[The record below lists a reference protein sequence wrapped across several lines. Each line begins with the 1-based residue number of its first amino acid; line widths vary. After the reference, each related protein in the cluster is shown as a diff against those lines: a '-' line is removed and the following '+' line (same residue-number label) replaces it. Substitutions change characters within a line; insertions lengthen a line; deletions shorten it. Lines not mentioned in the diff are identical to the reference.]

1 MLLQKLKNEII
12 DSQHISAATMAT
24 AIEQIRAIIDK
35 NPTMEAAELRQ
46 AFNEIIRQKKK
57 RTNAVQKAMREL
69 VTAHK
74 KTSLARLRRE
84 LKAAFAEVHKDDEDV
99 PAAPSSAYRTFVRE
113 QSILLRSDDAF
124 ANANQRERMVEI
136 GKRWKAKKMGMNA
149 PAEASTSTHIPSDL
163 NSDDDLPDL
172 SDLMDMMH
180 DSSQKAAPS
189 TKRSRVTAPPVT
201 RRITRVSTKKT

>member
-1 MLLQKLKNEII
+1 
-12 DSQHISAATMAT
+12 MAT
-24 AIEQIRAIIDK
+24 AIEQIRAIIDQ

-46 AFNEIIRQKKK
+46 AFNEIIRQKNK

-99 PAAPSSAYRTFVRE
+99 PAAPSSAYHTFVKE
-113 QSILLRSDDAF
+113 QSMLLRSDDAF

-136 GKRWKAKKMGMNA
+136 GKRWKAQKMGANTA
-149 PAEASTSTHIPSDL
+149 ATEASTSTHIPSDL

-172 SDLMDMMH
+172 HDLMGMLH
-180 DSSQKAAPS
+180 DKTVQSAA
-189 TKRSRVTAPPVT
+189 TAKRTRSRVTAPPVT
-201 RRITRVSTKKT
+201 RRITRTNTKNT

>member
-1 MLLQKLKNEII
+1 
-12 DSQHISAATMAT
+12 MAT
-24 AIEQIRAIIDK
+24 AIEQIRAIIDQ
-35 NPTMEAAELRQ
+35 NPTMEATELRQ

-84 LKAAFAEVHKDDEDV
+84 LKAAFAEVHKDDENV
-99 PAAPSSAYRTFVRE
+99 PAAPSSAYRTFVKE
-113 QSILLRSDDAF
+113 QSILLKIEDAF

-136 GKRWKAKKMGMNA
+136 GKRWKAQKNA
-149 PAEASTSTHIPSDL
+149 PAEASASTHIPSDL

-172 SDLMDMMH
+172 SDLIDMMH
-180 DSSQKAAPS
+180 DSSQKATPS
-189 TKRSRVTAPPVT
+189 TKRIRVTAPPVT
-201 RRITRVSTKKT
+201 RRITRVSTKNT